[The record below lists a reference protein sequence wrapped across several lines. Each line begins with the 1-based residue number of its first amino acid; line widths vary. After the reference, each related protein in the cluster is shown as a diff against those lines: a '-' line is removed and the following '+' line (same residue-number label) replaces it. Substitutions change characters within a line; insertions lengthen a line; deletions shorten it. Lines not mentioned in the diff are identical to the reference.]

1 MKKLLNIL
9 VLVIVSISAN
19 AQIAGLRNDIE
30 KLVIDKQLK
39 IGVALLDLSNNDS
52 LFINSDDKFPMQSVY
67 KLPIALC
74 VLHQVDEGK
83 LKLTD
88 TIRFAK
94 ADLYEHIWSPIQKAN
109 LSDCANLLLSEVIN
123 YTIQQSDNSGCDKL
137 IEIAGGTENI
147 NNYIHSLG
155 VTQINILN
163 NELEIQ
169 SDWNIQ
175 YNNWI
180 TPQAAITLME
190 QISSGKLLSVES
202 QDFLWA
208 SMLGTVTG
216 SIRKYLP
223 SDIDVAYKTGFS
235 GQNSEGLTA
244 ANNNI
249 GIMLSP
255 NGRKVAY
262 AIFITDSYESKD
274 VNYEVIAQIGKLI
287 ANFVATK

>member
-88 TIRFAK
+88 TIHFAK
-94 ADLYEHIWSPIQKAN
+94 NELYEHLWSPIQKAYP
-109 LSDCANLLLSEVIN
+109 SESANLLLSEVIN

-137 IEIAGGTENI
+137 IKIAGGTENI
-147 NNYIHSLG
+147 NNYVHSLG

-163 NELEIQ
+163 SELEMQ

-180 TPQAAITLME
+180 TPQAAIELLE
-190 QISSGKLLSVES
+190 QINRGKLLSAAS
-202 QDFLWA
+202 QDFLWT
-208 SMLGTVTG
+208 SMLGTATG

-223 SDIDVAYKTGFS
+223 SDIYVAYKTGFS

-262 AIFITDSYESKD
+262 AIFVTDSYEPQD
-274 VNYEVIAQIGKLI
+274 TNYEVIAQIGKLI
-287 ANFVATK
+287 SDFIAIK

>member
-208 SMLGTVTG
+208 SMLGTATG